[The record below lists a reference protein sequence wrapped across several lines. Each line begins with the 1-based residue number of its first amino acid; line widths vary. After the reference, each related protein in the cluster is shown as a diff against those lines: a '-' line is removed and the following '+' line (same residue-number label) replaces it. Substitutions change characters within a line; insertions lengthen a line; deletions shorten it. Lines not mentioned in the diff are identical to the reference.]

1 MTVRLPRRGYTL
13 VLAPEGGAR
22 VECLHARDQDVA
34 LPAVLVS
41 LPRLQDRLAELWR
54 EVLRR
59 QAAML
64 TARTSDWR
72 HVPARPVDV
81 VVRRPGAVL
90 EGGDVDVE
98 EERATIRHILRL
110 LERDGHQFGVQ
121 VRYQHL
127 TELEAAA

>member
-1 MTVRLPRRGYTL
+1 MRLPQRAYTL
-13 VLAPEGGAR
+13 VLAPAGGAR

-34 LPAVLVS
+34 LSYGEAV
-41 LPRLQDRLAELWR
+41 DMLAELWR

-81 VVRRPGAVL
+81 VVRRPGVVL
-90 EGGDVDVE
+90 DGEDVDVE

-110 LERDGHQFGVQ
+110 LERDGHRFGVQ